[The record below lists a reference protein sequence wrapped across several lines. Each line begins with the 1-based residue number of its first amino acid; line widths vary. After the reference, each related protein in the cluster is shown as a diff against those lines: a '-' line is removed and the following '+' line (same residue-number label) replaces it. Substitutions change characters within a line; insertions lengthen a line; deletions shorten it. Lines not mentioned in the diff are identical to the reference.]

1 MDDLDDLDRKIS
13 RTILGGEMVLD
24 NFVKLGQTKVRQ
36 NIVVN
41 NICTSTLKWTAVTG
55 PGRIPTLLI
64 HPLKQ
69 YEWLTLRLEADPS
82 SLPDVRRKWR
92 QACD

>member
-13 RTILGGEMVLD
+13 MTILGGEMDLD

-41 NICTSTLKWTAVTG
+41 CTS
-55 PGRIPTLLI
+55 
-64 HPLKQ
+64 
-69 YEWLTLRLEADPS
+69 RLSVAE
-82 SLPDVRRKWR
+82 
-92 QACD
+92 